1 MFTDIILFFRQIKQV
16 STEDGSF
23 LKAFF
28 DTVYRFDVKLF
39 LNNSLSIFSQK
50 IKATAD
56 REKIEIIA
64 EAEKQ
69 SNILKGEGE
78 AARNQILNEAF
89 AKDPEFFE
97 FIRSME
103 AYADTFK
110 DGTTTMVISPD
121 SDFFEYFENS
131 EGAN

>member
-1 MFTDIILFFRQIKQV
+1 MARLVR
-16 STEDGSF
+16 
-23 LKAFF
+23 L
-28 DTVYRFDVKLF
+28 
-39 LNNSLSIFSQK
+39 LSIGGKAVCAAPEGQT
-50 IKATAD
+50 ATAD

-131 EGAN
+131 EGSN

>member
-1 MFTDIILFFRQIKQV
+1 MIIDHPLLGPRDAAEFVYLGDAAMINRP
-16 STEDGSF
+16 DGM
-23 LKAFF
+23 
-28 DTVYRFDVKLF
+28 
-39 LNNSLSIFSQK
+39 
-50 IKATAD
+50 TA
-56 REKIEIIA
+56 RIIA

>member
-1 MFTDIILFFRQIKQV
+1 MLFELRLIE
-16 STEDGSF
+16 S
-23 LKAFF
+23 
-28 DTVYRFDVKLF
+28 KLF
-39 LNNSLSIFSQK
+39 HS
-50 IKATAD
+50 
-56 REKIEIIA
+56 EIIDLKKTT
-64 EAEKQ
+64 EKFNKLHLTLALNYG
-69 SNILKGEGE
+69 S
-78 AARNQILNEAF
+78 RNEILNEAF